1 MRKARVAGIEM
12 GGARE
17 VWATRSEWCG
27 APEEGSHVWGED
39 REFRTGSFLLCP
51 PENLNLMVKIPPD
64 LRNLGSRRNMSE
76 N

>member
-1 MRKARVAGIEM
+1 MRVTGIEM

-51 PENLNLMVKIPPD
+51 PETLI
-64 LRNLGSRRNMSE
+64 
-76 N
+76 